1 MYYYINLLKED
12 GTKMV
17 IKNKKEIKNKK
28 NTIKKSNKVNG
39 TSKKENLENHSKKVS
54 LESLPGHPHKETVK
68 YIIYAVLGIIGV
80 ILLLA
85 LISNYRGSN
94 ESDNENYYSY
104 HGFDFV
110 KHGDMVQTQIQIK
123 ADMSKLYTIEL
134 RYGPR
139 ELKDIPVIGEPKY
152 FSLAEEVYVAFNPDD
167 ENLQYVALATA
178 DIQMNLIRVLNK
190 KMIAACTEE
199 SEECEGT
206 PIKNCENSE
215 LPIIIVRQ
223 DPVALVEQKGNCL
236 FVQGPDMDMV
246 RAADKFLLYLYGIMD
261 K

>member
-1 MYYYINLLKED
+1 MV
-12 GTKMV
+12 TKTKKG
-17 IKNKKEIKNKK
+17 IKNKNSS
-28 NTIKKSNKVNG
+28 IKKSNNVNG
-39 TSKKENLENHSKKVS
+39 KTKKKNLENSSKKVS

-80 ILLLA
+80 ILILA
-85 LISNYRGSN
+85 LLSNYRGSN
-94 ESDNENYYSY
+94 EEGNENYYSY

-110 KHGDMVQTQIQIK
+110 KQGDMVQTQIQIK

-139 ELKDIPVIGEPKY
+139 DLRNIPIIGEPKY
-152 FSLAEEVYVAFNPDD
+152 FSLAEEMYVAFNPDD
-167 ENLQYVALATA
+167 ENLKYVALATA

-190 KMIAACTEE
+190 KMIAACTKE

-236 FVQGPDMDMV
+236 YIQGPDIDMV
-246 RAADKFLLYLYGIMD
+246 KAADKFLLYFYGIMD